1 MKLSRTIKIQKERN
15 TMNAPSRRKCN
26 NCKFGQWDTEDSTR
40 ECTNCILF
48 SNYEVNGYYEK
59 EEEEEAKEGEA

>member
-1 MKLSRTIKIQKERN
+1 
-15 TMNAPSRRKCN
+15 MNAPSRRKCN

-48 SNYEVNGYYEK
+48 SNYEVNSYYEK